1 MEQDVGEKTD
11 LDLSTARAVRRHEAR
26 AARLAA
32 RAHEELILS
41 ARPAALSLVGRF
53 WRLGLEREELESVAM
68 EAVCV
73 AVRSFD
79 PSHTSCA
86 PFGGF
91 VYPRI
96 AHALAEYIA
105 RGGNRVIP
113 IARDA
118 GRELQRIHR
127 VASELDPSR
136 APAQQAAAIAEVLG
150 MTTEHVRDLLS
161 TERTRAPM
169 ETVTVS
175 ITDHDTVDVAALAE
189 TRAQAD
195 LVMATLGASRDAE
208 VVRLQFGLGGRA
220 PMAQREIAATLGV
233 SATTVAKAQTRV
245 MAQLQERFA
254 A

>member
-1 MEQDVGEKTD
+1 M
-11 LDLSTARAVRRHEAR
+11 A
-26 AARLAA
+26 
-32 RAHEELILS
+32 
-41 ARPAALSLVGRF
+41 RF

-68 EAVCV
+68 EAVC
-73 AVRSFD
+73 AAARAFD
-79 PSHTSCA
+79 PSHTSGA
-86 PFGGF
+86 PFGEF

-96 AHALAEYIA
+96 EHALSEYIA

-127 VASELDPSR
+127 TASELDPTR
-136 APAQQAAAIAEVLG
+136 TPAQQAEAIAEALG
-150 MTTEHVRDLLS
+150 MTEAHVRDLLS
-161 TERTRAPM
+161 TERTRASM

-175 ITDHDTVDVAALAE
+175 ITDHHTVDVAALAE

-195 LVMATLGASRDAE
+195 LVMATLDASRDAGRGAGRDSE

-233 SATTVAKAQTRV
+233 SATTVAKTQTRV